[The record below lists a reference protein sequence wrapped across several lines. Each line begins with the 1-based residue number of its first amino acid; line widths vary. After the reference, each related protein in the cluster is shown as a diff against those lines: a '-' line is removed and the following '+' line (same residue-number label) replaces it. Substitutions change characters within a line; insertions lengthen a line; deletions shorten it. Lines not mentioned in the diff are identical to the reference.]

1 MLFNTI
7 DFVVFLPI
15 ILIAYFAIPP
25 RFRWILLLTGS
36 YYFYMCWKPEYI
48 ILIAFSTLIDYY
60 CALQMQKHL
69 SKAKRKPFL
78 WLSLASNLGLL
89 MGFKY
94 FNFFSESM
102 EVFIHQ
108 FDASVQLPL
117 IDFLLPVGISFYTF
131 QTLSYSIDVYQ
142 GKQSA
147 EKHLGYFAL
156 YVSYFPQLVAG
167 PIERYSRLAPQ
178 LRLAQTLTWEN
189 ARRGLRLIL
198 FGLFTKMVIA
208 DNFAPLVDQVYN
220 DPELYGSSG
229 VASAMLF
236 YSFQIYGDFFG
247 YSLIAIGSA
256 RIMGISLMDN
266 FKTPYLATG
275 IADFWQ
281 RWHISLSTWFRDYLF
296 LPLGGSRAKISRW
309 VLNILIVFMVS
320 GFWHGA
326 NFTFILWGLVFALA
340 YLLEKGFDRILPSR
354 KSFQL
359 FSSRHIL
366 RVTVTFLIVTL
377 AWVFFRSSSVDQ
389 AFEMFGYLFHQIS
402 PQEVLH
408 EASLNWTL
416 LLVFILVDIALYNRR
431 FDEWIEDKPLLVR
444 WASYG
449 LLLFSILIF
458 SAVEDHPFIYF
469 QF

>member
-1 MLFNTI
+1 MLFNTV

-15 ILIAYFAIPP
+15 ILIAYFALPG
-25 RFRWILLLTGS
+25 RFRWILLLVGS
-36 YYFYMCWKPEYI
+36 YYFYMCWKPEYV
-48 ILIAFSTLIDYY
+48 ILIAISTLIDFY
-60 CALQMQKHL
+60 CGLQMQKQR
-69 SKAKRKPFL
+69 SKAKRKPYL
-78 WLSLASNLGLL
+78 WFSLIANLGML

-102 EVFIHQ
+102 EDLINQ

-142 GKQSA
+142 GKQTA

-156 YVSYFPQLVAG
+156 YVSFFPQLVAG
-167 PIERYSRLAPQ
+167 PIERYSRLTPQ
-178 LRLAQTLTWEN
+178 LKQTHPLLWEN
-189 ARRGLRLIL
+189 VSKGLRLIL

-208 DNFAPLVDQVYN
+208 DNFAPLVDQVYA
-220 DPELYGSSG
+220 DPERFGSSG

-256 RIMGISLMDN
+256 RLMGISLMDN
-266 FKTPYLATG
+266 FKSPYLASG

-296 LPLGGSRAKISRW
+296 LPLGGSRVKVSRW
-309 VLNILIVFMVS
+309 IVNILVVFMVS

-326 NFTFILWGLVFALA
+326 NFTFILWGLVFAVA
-340 YLLEKGFDRILPSR
+340 YLLEKGLSRLYPSTQ
-354 KSFQL
+354 SQQL
-359 FSSRHIL
+359 FSPRHVL
-366 RVTVTFLIVTL
+366 RVTLTFLIVTC
-377 AWVFFRSSSVDQ
+377 AWVFFRSSNVDQ
-389 AFEMFGYLFHQIS
+389 AFQMFGLLFEQLK
-402 PQEVLH
+402 PLEALH

-416 LLVFILVDIALYNRR
+416 LLAFVLVDLALYNRR
-431 FDEWIEDKPLLVR
+431 FDEWIDDKPLLIR
-444 WASYG
+444 WISYS
-449 LLLFSILIF
+449 LLLFSILVF